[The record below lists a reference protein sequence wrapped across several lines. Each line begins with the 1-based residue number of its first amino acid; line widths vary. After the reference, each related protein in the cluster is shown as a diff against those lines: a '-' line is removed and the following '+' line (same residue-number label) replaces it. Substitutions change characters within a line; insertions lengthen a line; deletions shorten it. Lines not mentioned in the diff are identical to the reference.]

1 MHRIG
6 PAPPRRRYLSVVAS
20 MFQRLA
26 KLSSP
31 EEGEGRGEETM
42 AKAPPLLPCIMNRV
56 PGFSIFRN
64 FFFPPL
70 SRDLIQREAFER
82 EVNFF
87 RNEKLSSLSIY
98 AKRTEIRFGFVL
110 FLCIQISHGNGNKR
124 RKGNIFTAYVYR
136 IKEYYGFLE

>member
-1 MHRIG
+1 
-6 PAPPRRRYLSVVAS
+6 
-20 MFQRLA
+20 
-26 KLSSP
+26 
-31 EEGEGRGEETM
+31 M

-87 RNEKLSSLSIY
+87 RNEKLSSLSKCLCEKGRGSIGFCFFLYIY
-98 AKRTEIRFGFVL
+98 SR
-110 FLCIQISHGNGNKR
+110 ISH
-124 RKGNIFTAYVYR
+124 
-136 IKEYYGFLE
+136 